1 MSSKEQKAA
10 IAEARKQAEQLAFRV
25 IRRGTRGGAGE
36 AERASA
42 ETATLILDIAERSAS
57 LLFAD
62 DAQNRL
68 REFQEW
74 GERQINKIS
83 DVDDENRK
91 RESAERVLAAI
102 DVRREELLA
111 WIDEQALRAWEN
123 ACRDLQELS
132 ERS

>member
-1 MSSKEQKAA
+1 
-10 IAEARKQAEQLAFRV
+10 
-25 IRRGTRGGAGE
+25 
-36 AERASA
+36 
-42 ETATLILDIAERSAS
+42 LDIAERSAS

-74 GERQINKIS
+74 GQRQIDKIS
-83 DVDDENRK
+83 DVGDESRK

-123 ACRDLQELS
+123 ACRDLEELS
-132 ERS
+132 ERRV